1 MPKETGA
8 SRLPS
13 PKQELK
19 ELSDKHIIAAFIDGE
34 NIG

>member
-1 MPKETGA
+1 MSKETGA

-13 PKQELK
+13 PEQELK